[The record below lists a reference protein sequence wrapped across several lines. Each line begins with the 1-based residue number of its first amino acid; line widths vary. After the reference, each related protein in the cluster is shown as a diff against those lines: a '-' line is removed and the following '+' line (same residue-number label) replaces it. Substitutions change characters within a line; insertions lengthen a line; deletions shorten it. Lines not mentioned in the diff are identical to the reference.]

1 MENGTAQIDKAGRI
15 VVPKKFRDAL
25 HLAPGTQLTVER
37 EGDRLVLQAQMARAR
52 LVIDNGMPLIFAED
66 DPAAPELTND
76 LVLELIEQ
84 GRLERERRVLG
95 LDEMDLRIDKVSA

>member
-1 MENGTAQIDKAGRI
+1 
-15 VVPKKFRDAL
+15 
-25 HLAPGTQLTVER
+25 
-37 EGDRLVLQAQMARAR
+37 
-52 LVIDNGMPLIFAED
+52 MPLIFAED